1 MRLLPRGL
9 GNSQP
14 RLILIF
20 LLVIVIAARVSAQ
33 KAGDKTTETKADVA
47 QTTDDRST
55 SDSTSTSTPS
65 VTETTATTKETT
77 STSSSEKTETTT
89 SSSSTSTKSEKTTTT
104 MDTTTTSSTS
114 STETSTSTTD
124 TTTASSVSTTT
135 TSTSSSTT
143 TTGAPIVTVPPTAN
157 APYMQTTNTPEGT
170 VFIAVGAA
178 LGLIGLAV
186 LAWRG
191 MVAWSVN
198 RSVRRAAMAQSESKR
213 LLRGSR
219 KKRSTVYTPA
229 PATDV
234 SLEKLGA
241 ATRASYKPSSKRG
254 PSGGSGLFYSPTAGG
269 AGAAGAGSHHSL
281 NATSNNRGS
290 TYLPPGFYT
299 AAGNN
304 STSRDS
310 FGGAPGAPNT
320 TAGGYPPNSS
330 TPSLPPTGPGTYY
343 DAPHNARQSQGP
355 QQGRA
360 PSAYLED
367 LFENH
372 SSPPPRRSDRRER

>member
-1 MRLLPRGL
+1 
-9 GNSQP
+9 
-14 RLILIF
+14 
-20 LLVIVIAARVSAQ
+20 
-33 KAGDKTTETKADVA
+33 
-47 QTTDDRST
+47 
-55 SDSTSTSTPS
+55 
-65 VTETTATTKETT
+65 
-77 STSSSEKTETTT
+77 
-89 SSSSTSTKSEKTTTT
+89 
-104 MDTTTTSSTS
+104 
-114 STETSTSTTD
+114 
-124 TTTASSVSTTT
+124 
-135 TSTSSSTT
+135 
-143 TTGAPIVTVPPTAN
+143 
-157 APYMQTTNTPEGT
+157 
-170 VFIAVGAA
+170 
-178 LGLIGLAV
+178 
-186 LAWRG
+186 
-191 MVAWSVN
+191 
-198 RSVRRAAMAQSESKR
+198 MAQSESKR

-219 KKRSTVYTPA
+219 KKRSTVYAPA

-281 NATSNNRGS
+281 NATTNNRGS

-310 FGGAPGAPNT
+310 IGGAPNT
-320 TAGGYPPNSS
+320 SGGGYPPNSS
-330 TPSLPPTGPGTYY
+330 SPSLPPTGPGAGAGTYY
-343 DAPHNARQSQGP
+343 DAQHNARQSYVGASTSSLNLSQAP

>member
-1 MRLLPRGL
+1 
-9 GNSQP
+9 
-14 RLILIF
+14 
-20 LLVIVIAARVSAQ
+20 
-33 KAGDKTTETKADVA
+33 
-47 QTTDDRST
+47 
-55 SDSTSTSTPS
+55 
-65 VTETTATTKETT
+65 
-77 STSSSEKTETTT
+77 
-89 SSSSTSTKSEKTTTT
+89 
-104 MDTTTTSSTS
+104 
-114 STETSTSTTD
+114 
-124 TTTASSVSTTT
+124 
-135 TSTSSSTT
+135 
-143 TTGAPIVTVPPTAN
+143 
-157 APYMQTTNTPEGT
+157 
-170 VFIAVGAA
+170 
-178 LGLIGLAV
+178 
-186 LAWRG
+186 

-219 KKRSTVYTPA
+219 KKRSTVYAPA

-269 AGAAGAGSHHSL
+269 AGAGAGAAAGSHHSL
-281 NATSNNRGS
+281 GATNNRGS

-304 STSRDS
+304 STRDS
-310 FGGAPGAPNT
+310 IGGAPGAGGG
-320 TAGGYPPNSS
+320 AGYPPNGSS
-330 TPSLPPTGPGTYY
+330 PSLPPTGPGTYY
-343 DAPHNARQSQGP
+343 DAPPRQSYGGASTSSLNLSQV